1 MLSLSRIT
9 YQLLFNEN
17 KKTTLPLPNL
27 LYHRKSGY
35 LRQLKAT
42 LRFETIQ
49 SIFGC
54 KSIFG
59 VTGIE
64 GEEWIVSLH
73 CIGWSNNFL
82 VCGGG
87 WNRSSSS
94 SSQLFRSLLRGWR
107 PISQCNF
114 WSEAAKSIVWSSDQR
129 PRYYLKTCPWN
140 SFSIAIEKIYNYPLI
155 YRAI

>member
-1 MLSLSRIT
+1 MKTRK
-9 YQLLFNEN
+9 LLP
-17 KKTTLPLPNL
+17 TPPLPNL

-64 GEEWIVSLH
+64 GEDTSLKSGLCH
-73 CIGWSNNFL
+73 CIAL
-82 VCGGG
+82 VEATIFWFVEVVETVAVAVAVIPEFITWLATNQPLQLLVG
-87 WNRSSSS
+87 
-94 SSQLFRSLLRGWR
+94 SSQKHCLIR
-107 PISQCNF
+107 
-114 WSEAAKSIVWSSDQR
+114 DQR
-129 PRYYLKTCPWN
+129 MFVLK
-140 SFSIAIEKIYNYPLI
+140 
-155 YRAI
+155 

>member
-1 MLSLSRIT
+1 MKTRK
-9 YQLLFNEN
+9 LLP
-17 KKTTLPLPNL
+17 TPPLPNL

-64 GEEWIVSLH
+64 GEDTSLKSGLCH
-73 CIGWSNNFL
+73 CIAL
-82 VCGGG
+82 VEAT
-87 WNRSSSS
+87 
-94 SSQLFRSLLRGWR
+94 
-107 PISQCNF
+107 IF
-114 WSEAAKSIVWSSDQR
+114 WFVEVVETVAIAVAVSYSGVYYVVGDQSANATSGRKQPKAGVIV
-129 PRYYLKTCPWN
+129 
-140 SFSIAIEKIYNYPLI
+140 
-155 YRAI
+155 